1 MSTLTLFGYF
11 GQIKNNDVE
20 KYKFDLMECMYN
32 YVVIHNINYPNLNII
47 KLLLKK
53 KEFLKHAYITH
64 VCGKY

>member
-20 KYKFDLMECMYN
+20 KFKFDLMECMYN

-53 KEFLKHAYITH
+53 KKF
-64 VCGKY
+64 